1 MFTVAFME
9 SELGGDGFFSGMPIF
24 MVGFFVLIIGFILF
38 GVISAASKGISTN
51 SLTQQLREYAARL
64 VSPNESDALNYVAYL
79 ETLTS
84 FPVEKTNLEPF
95 RIATGILKLVQGT
108 DQISETTKKQ
118 VVAQYLRLGILD
130 ADHLAD
136 EQPVRSHSHSHHHH
150 H

>member
-1 MFTVAFME
+1 MFTLAFME

-51 SLTQQLREYAARL
+51 SLTQQLREHAARL
-64 VSPNESDALNYVAYL
+64 VSPGESDALNYVAYL
-79 ETLTS
+79 KTLTR

-95 RIATGILKLVQGT
+95 RIPTGILKLVQGT
-108 DQISETTKKQ
+108 DQISETIKKQ
-118 VVAQYLRLGILD
+118 IEVQYLRLGILD

-136 EQPVRSHSHSHHHH
+136 EQPVHRHHHH

>member
-1 MFTVAFME
+1 MFTLAF
-9 SELGGDGFFSGMPIF
+9 LGGDFGDESLLTIAPLFISVVFFLLIGFFIYA
-24 MVGFFVLIIGFILF
+24 LI
-38 GVISAASKGISTN
+38 SNASKGISTK
-51 SLTQQLREYAARL
+51 SVTTRLREHAARL
-64 VSPNESDALNYVAYL
+64 VSPMESDALNYVAYL

-84 FPVEKTNLEPF
+84 FPAEKTNLEPL
-95 RIATGILKLVQGT
+95 RIATGILRLVQGT

-118 VVAQYLRLGILD
+118 VMVQYLRLGILD

>member
-1 MFTVAFME
+1 MSTLAFME
-9 SELGGDGFFSGMPIF
+9 SELGGDGFFSGMPVF

-38 GVISAASKGISTN
+38 AVISGVSKGISTN
-51 SLTQQLREYAARL
+51 SMTQQLREHAARL
-64 VSPNESDALNYVAYL
+64 VSPTESDAQDYVAYL

-84 FPVEKTNLEPF
+84 FPVEKTNLEPL
-95 RIATGILKLVQGT
+95 RIATGILRLIQGA
-108 DQISETTKKQ
+108 DQISETTEKQ

-136 EQPVRSHSHSHHHH
+136 EQPVHRHSHHHH

>member
-51 SLTQQLREYAARL
+51 SLTQQLREHAACL
-64 VSPNESDALNYVAYL
+64 VSPGESDALNYVAYL
-79 ETLTS
+79 KTLTR

-108 DQISETTKKQ
+108 DLISETIKKQ
-118 VVAQYLRLGILD
+118 IEVQYLRLGILD

-136 EQPVRSHSHSHHHH
+136 EQPVHRHHHH